1 MRKLL
6 KYNIEPYPKGNSQKY
21 DAGGNIQTQQVMFI

>member
-6 KYNIEPYPKGNSQKY
+6 KYNIEPYPKGDSQKY